1 MTDVG
6 ALGLNGLN
14 GLNGLS
20 RIVEI
25 VGVDGIDFATAGA
38 AALIAYNDRFR
49 RDDVEDGP
57 ASGLVSVD
65 EWARSDRF
73 GMYVPTLATVAPRG
87 WSSAERLNQA
97 EYSAKFGAKFPEV
110 MSIVR
115 STENVCVA
123 GGAAAWPFC
132 RGDSEVGDVDF
143 FVYDMG
149 PDWGKAHEVAEK
161 IRAAYA
167 DARRITETLSEGLLT
182 FDIVR
187 DGDSPES
194 GVTTLKLQLVL
205 RAFKSKAS
213 MLHGFDVCSS
223 CVCFDG
229 ERTQM
234 TALGAFA
241 MLYRANIVYPPY
253 QSTSYAHRLAKYFRR
268 GFALVFAHMRSDAL
282 QCDVPIRLGQFGMCV
297 TPRTVHGRFAVGDVE
312 TARGVGS
319 ESDYDPLGDGRGHA
333 TGALRRLRLGGSRPG
348 RSYMMA
354 SSNTRQLASGSNRF
368 VLVGV
373 SEHTDRSRG
382 SRHGRVLLPLASY
395 AATEPTFE
403 DVLPRAAF
411 EGLIDAA
418 VRGAVRNG
426 VVNVRSLQRV
436 LGLEESDLATF
447 VVAVGGALATGARR
461 VGTQRALAPFR
472 AALVAKYDAV
482 PAAMKWWIVDDPSR
496 QFNAPSAAAFT
507 VSRNPRPETPMEWYG
522 EVYDEAPEPPT
533 RDETID
539 ALLSRLNES
548 RGRGAPGALG
558 AGVFYGD
565 GTCALCLSEVER
577 GGANTVTLECR
588 HTFHCALTTDG
599 CRGIRAWWSSSSRSA
614 CPVCRHDPN
623 PPPTSSPSSP
633 GSHGSHG
640 SHGGS
645 RMRVDVELEVPW

>member
-1 MTDVG
+1 
-6 ALGLNGLN
+6 
-14 GLNGLS
+14 
-20 RIVEI
+20 
-25 VGVDGIDFATAGA
+25 
-38 AALIAYNDRFR
+38 
-49 RDDVEDGP
+49 
-57 ASGLVSVD
+57 
-65 EWARSDRF
+65 
-73 GMYVPTLATVAPRG
+73 
-87 WSSAERLNQA
+87 
-97 EYSAKFGAKFPEV
+97 
-110 MSIVR
+110 
-115 STENVCVA
+115 
-123 GGAAAWPFC
+123 
-132 RGDSEVGDVDF
+132 
-143 FVYDMG
+143 
-149 PDWGKAHEVAEK
+149 
-161 IRAAYA
+161 
-167 DARRITETLSEGLLT
+167 
-182 FDIVR
+182 
-187 DGDSPES
+187 
-194 GVTTLKLQLVL
+194 
-205 RAFKSKAS
+205 
-213 MLHGFDVCSS
+213 
-223 CVCFDG
+223 
-229 ERTQM
+229 
-234 TALGAFA
+234 

-268 GFALVFAHMRSDAL
+268 GFALVFAHMRPDAL

-319 ESDYDPLGDGRGHA
+319 ESDYDPLGDSRGHA
-333 TGALRRLRLGGSRPG
+333 TSALRRLRLGGSRPG

-354 SSNTRQLASGSNRF
+354 WSNTRQLASGSNRF

-373 SEHTDRSRG
+373 SEQWDRSRS
-382 SRHGRVLLPLASY
+382 SRSSRNGRSLLPLASY

-411 EGLIDAA
+411 EGLIDTA

-436 LGLEESDLATF
+436 LRLSESDLATF
-447 VVAVGGALATGARR
+447 VVAVGAALSTGARR

-496 QFNAPSAAAFT
+496 QFNAPRSLSAAASTAFT

-522 EVYDEAPEPPT
+522 EVYDEAPAPPT

-539 ALLSRLNES
+539 ALLSRLSEA
-548 RGRGAPGALG
+548 RGARGAPGAPA

-565 GTCALCLSEVER
+565 GMCALCLSEVER

-633 GSHGSHG
+633 GSFGSLG
-640 SHGGS
+640 SLGSLDAPRGGN

>member
-1 MTDVG
+1 MADSVG
-6 ALGLNGLN
+6 LGCHGGEL
-14 GLNGLS
+14 
-20 RIVEI
+20 
-25 VGVDGIDFATAGA
+25 DGIDFATAGA

-73 GMYVPTLATVAPRG
+73 GMYVPTLATVAPRR
-87 WSSAERLNQA
+87 WSSAERLGQE
-97 EYSAKFGAKFPEV
+97 EYSAKFGARFPEV
-110 MSIVR
+110 MSILR

-123 GGAAAWPFC
+123 GGAAAAPFC
-132 RGDSEVGDVDF
+132 DGDAEVGDVDF
-143 FVYDMG
+143 FVYGVG

-167 DARRITETLSEGLLT
+167 DARRITESLSEGLVT

-187 DGDSPES
+187 DGDSPEG

-229 ERTQM
+229 ERTHM

-312 TARGVGS
+312 AARGLGS
-319 ESDYDPLGDGRGHA
+319 ESDYDPRGA
-333 TGALRRLRLGGSRPG
+333 GAGTSARRLRIGGSRYASHRG

-354 SSNTRQLASGSNRF
+354 SSNTVQLASGSNRF

-373 SEHTDRSRG
+373 SEHTDRSR
-382 SRHGRVLLPLASY
+382 STRHGRVLLPLASY
-395 AATEPTFE
+395 AETEPKFE

-411 EGLIDAA
+411 EELIDGA

-436 LGLEESDLATF
+436 LGLAESDLATF

-472 AALVAKYDAV
+472 SALVAKYDAV
-482 PAAMKWWIVDDPSR
+482 PEAMGWWIVDGPSR
-496 QFNAPSAAAFT
+496 QFNAPATAFT

-522 EVYDEAPEPPT
+522 EVYDEAPAPPT
-533 RDETID
+533 QDETID
-539 ALLSRLNES
+539 ALLARLGDA
-548 RGRGAPGALG
+548 RGGARGAAGGAY
-558 AGVFYGD
+558 YGD
-565 GTCALCLSEVER
+565 GTCSLCLSEVER

-588 HTFHCALTTDG
+588 HTFHCGLTTDG

-633 GSHGSHG
+633 GSLGSL
-640 SHGGS
+640 SRGGNP
-645 RMRVDVELEVPW
+645 MRVDVELEVPW